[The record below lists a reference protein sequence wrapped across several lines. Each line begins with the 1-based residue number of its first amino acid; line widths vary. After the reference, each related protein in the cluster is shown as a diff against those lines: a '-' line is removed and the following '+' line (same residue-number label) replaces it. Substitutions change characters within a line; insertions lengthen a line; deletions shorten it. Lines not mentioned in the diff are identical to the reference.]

1 MLVFEDSRSRKA
13 RMPNRVASDEIVPET
28 GTSRRAVTAVH
39 DLYTTA
45 ELRIRISI
53 GGPTPRLEP
62 GRKRQEPGAGA
73 GGGTLTLF
81 CSSLSVY
88 LTPCKLM
95 PPETSWGSLRAS
107 QKRPPCALAGLR
119 LALPRPPPPPNACQR
134 LLSRERK
141 SVDLPLVVHQS
152 PLPLVHQF
160 IFRSLPPISHRSRQ
174 TRGQL
179 QAGLQSGR
187 QLGSASVVP
196 QAPSH

>member
-62 GRKRQEPGAGA
+62 GRKRHTREPGAGA
-73 GGGTLTLF
+73 GGVTLTLF

-95 PPETSWGSLRAS
+95 PPETSWGVPKSESEETALRPR
-107 QKRPPCALAGLR
+107 RPAACAAR
-119 LALPRPPPPPNACQR
+119 CPALPRPR
-134 LLSRERK
+134 TL
-141 SVDLPLVVHQS
+141 
-152 PLPLVHQF
+152 
-160 IFRSLPPISHRSRQ
+160 
-174 TRGQL
+174 
-179 QAGLQSGR
+179 
-187 QLGSASVVP
+187 ASVSYRGNGK
-196 QAPSH
+196 AWIYRWLYTNHHCPSCINSSSDLFLR